1 MPSSRIVFL
10 ILGGICLLAGLNAAF
25 LQLGTW
31 APISSADDDA
41 HGLVMTLGFL
51 GALISLERAQALAHR
66 DPSKRWAYL
75 APGLLGLGGLVHA
88 VGGPDT
94 TVGMIGQLLMVEGA
108 IAFVLVYVYLWKRA
122 PLTLVATQILSAVA
136 ALSAALLSLAFE
148 NSALIPLLSAFLII
162 TIAAER
168 AELAQLSMGPRAV
181 PTLLATSSALLTC
194 ATASLLWPILASRAF
209 GVAQLAIAF
218 WLLKDDV
225 PRRLIRSTGL
235 HRFTAFALLFGYL
248 WLIVGAL
255 TWIVTGGQVGTVYYD
270 VVIHTVFVGFA
281 IAMIMAHAPVI
292 FPAVMGVPVP
302 YRSFMWVPLVLLN
315 LGLAMRVFG
324 EIFDGQG
331 TIWQHGGILNI
342 VAILL
347 FLLSVIAAVVTG
359 NRKPSRKNRKVTRGR
374 AAVVAAEKGT
384 R

>member
-1 MPSSRIVFL
+1 
-10 ILGGICLLAGLNAAF
+10 
-25 LQLGTW
+25 
-31 APISSADDDA
+31 
-41 HGLVMTLGFL
+41 
-51 GALISLERAQALAHR
+51 
-66 DPSKRWAYL
+66 
-75 APGLLGLGGLVHA
+75 
-88 VGGPDT
+88 
-94 TVGMIGQLLMVEGA
+94 MIGQLLMVEGA

-181 PTLLATSSALLTC
+181 PTLLATSSALLTF
-194 ATASLLWPILASRAF
+194 ATASLLWPIPASRAF
-209 GVAQLAIAF
+209 GVAQLTIAF